1 PGCLPQLGPFHLP
14 SALFLQMSEKYGP
27 VFMVYLGLDQA
38 VILYGYDVVK
48 TVLVD
53 RGQEFLDR
61 GTAAR
66 PSFRMACIF
75 MSNGE
80 RWAQLR
86 RFSLTTLRNFGMGKK
101 SLEERIQEEAQHLVE
116 ALRARKG
123 QPCNPATLFSGATS
137 NVISHILFGERFDYQ
152 DPELL
157 RILHFLQEG
166 FLLESSSAAQ
176 VRGPGAG
183 GAWGSVHQ
191 RALGCGPCGVREHES
206 SLDLS
211 AVPEDFTDA
220 FLLKME
226 QEKHNPR
233 TEFTRENLV
242 MTVNDLFLAG
252 TETTGITLRYILM
265 VLLEHPAVEAR
276 IHEEI
281 DRVVGKVR
289 PPAMKDRSQMP
300 YTEAAIHEAQRFL
313 DLIPL
318 GFVRMARQDVQL
330 AGFTIPKGATI
341 YPILSSVLNDP
352 KQYKNP
358 SRFDPEHFLDE
369 NGDFKK
375 SSADMPFS
383 AGKRNCLGE
392 GLARMEL
399 FLFLTTILQS
409 FRLMHPPGV
418 AQINLTPEV
427 SGVGHIPRQASFCFC
442 PR

>member
-1 PGCLPQLGPFHLP
+1 
-14 SALFLQMSEKYGP
+14 
-27 VFMVYLGLDQA
+27 MVYLGLDQA

-61 GTAAR
+61 G
-66 PSFRMACIF
+66 SFPTSNKSNGELGIF

-116 ALRARKG
+116 ALRARK
-123 QPCNPATLFSGATS
+123 
-137 NVISHILFGERFDYQ
+137 
-152 DPELL
+152 
-157 RILHFLQEG
+157 
-166 FLLESSSAAQ
+166 
-176 VRGPGAG
+176 
-183 GAWGSVHQ
+183 
-191 RALGCGPCGVREHES
+191 
-206 SLDLS
+206 
-211 AVPEDFTDA
+211 
-220 FLLKME
+220 
-226 QEKHNPR
+226 
-233 TEFTRENLV
+233 
-242 MTVNDLFLAG
+242 
-252 TETTGITLRYILM
+252 
-265 VLLEHPAVEAR
+265 AR